1 MEHVD
6 KTPAIAAG
14 SAPRT
19 TSGPPNAVGIDGVDY
34 QLPPGLSD
42 EAFVRDLLNMEG
54 DELVRKYSLVPCG
67 AVAGS
72 DKSCDKFQDRQQQ
85 QQQQQ

>member
-1 MEHVD
+1 MEPVD

-34 QLPPGLSD
+34 HLPPGLAD
-42 EAFVRDLLNMEG
+42 EAFVQDLLNMEG
-54 DELVRKYSLVPCG
+54 DELVRKYDLVPRD
-67 AVAGS
+67 AVGGS
-72 DKSCDKFQDRQQQ
+72 EKSCEKLEDKQD
-85 QQQQQ
+85 

>member
-6 KTPAIAAG
+6 KTPGIAAG

-34 QLPPGLSD
+34 HLPPGLSN
-42 EAFVRDLLNMEG
+42 EAFVQDMLNMEG
-54 DELVRKYSLVPCG
+54 DELVRKYSLVPWG
-67 AVAGS
+67 AVTGS
-72 DKSCDKFQDRQQQ
+72 EKSDEKLEDKQQQ
-85 QQQQQ
+85 QQQQ